1 MAHEKHCPFQAVYSD
16 DQILQPCAGCEAIRA
31 AVAEERAACELI
43 CEQVRDSPV
52 VCVDPPAEVVILE
65 RIRDRGKAATIREQ
79 P

>member
-1 MAHEKHCPFQAVYSD
+1 MTHEKHCPYWRGGDPRTLS
-16 DQILQPCAGCEAIRA
+16 CGYCNAIRA